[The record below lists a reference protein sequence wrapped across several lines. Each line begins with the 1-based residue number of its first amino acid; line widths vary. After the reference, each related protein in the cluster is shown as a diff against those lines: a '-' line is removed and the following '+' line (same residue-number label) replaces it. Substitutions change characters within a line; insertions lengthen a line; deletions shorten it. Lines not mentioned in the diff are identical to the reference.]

1 MAVKKLQAIRAASK
15 PVFKPDAANLVWL
28 VIVGIGLL
36 PFTLLAL
43 LALVVILVL
52 LVMFAGGSQLTHS
65 PDPSVSGSS
74 APGEIITEL
83 AGGDGRGTFAG
94 ANVPDQKLVEPIV
107 DAAQECDLLTPV
119 IIAAQI
125 EWASGFD
132 PKWEGPDGGKGL
144 SQLPPEVFSEFG
156 EDDDENGEVS
166 AFDPED
172 SIYAHARYFCHLA
185 GEVKRLI
192 DDNKVIGGHL
202 TLTLMAWDMGLEA
215 VEAAGGMPI
224 IYLDSYPF
232 LVRGLF
238 AKYTADAG
246 ASSTTAPST
255 SPIAVPSPAR
265 VEAGRRT
272 TAPPAPGG
280 TSRLSAAQFEELFP
294 SRNSFYTY
302 AGLTEEMKKFP
313 AFAGTGDET
322 TRKRELAAFLA
333 TVDHESGGL
342 VHIEEINRS
351 AWGDYCDTS
360 QPYGCAAGQTYHGR
374 GPIQL
379 SWNTNYK
386 AAGDALGIDLLNEPD
401 LVKTDSSVAW
411 RTALWFWM
419 TQTGA
424 GTMTAHAATTGD
436 AGFGETIR
444 TVNGAVECGGRASER
459 VQNRIARYK
468 RVAAVLGVQPE
479 EEGKLTC

>member
-144 SQLPPEVFSEFG
+144 SQLPPEVFGEFG

-280 TSRLSAAQFEELFP
+280 TSRLSAAQFEEFVSEPELLLHV
-294 SRNSFYTY
+294 RRTD
-302 AGLTEEMKKFP
+302 G
-313 AFAGTGDET
+313 GDEEVS
-322 TRKRELAAFLA
+322 RLRR
-333 TVDHESGGL
+333 D
-342 VHIEEINRS
+342 R
-351 AWGDYCDTS
+351 
-360 QPYGCAAGQTYHGR
+360 GR
-374 GPIQL
+374 DDPE
-379 SWNTNYK
+379 
-386 AAGDALGIDLLNEPD
+386 A
-401 LVKTDSSVAW
+401 
-411 RTALWFWM
+411 
-419 TQTGA
+419 GA
-424 GTMTAHAATTGD
+424 GRFSRDRRPRVRRPRPHRGD
-436 AGFGETIR
+436 QPVRLGRLLRHQPTLRLCRRSDLPRAGPDPAQLEHQLQG
-444 TVNGAVECGGRASER
+444 CG
-459 VQNRIARYK
+459 
-468 RVAAVLGVQPE
+468 
-479 EEGKLTC
+479 